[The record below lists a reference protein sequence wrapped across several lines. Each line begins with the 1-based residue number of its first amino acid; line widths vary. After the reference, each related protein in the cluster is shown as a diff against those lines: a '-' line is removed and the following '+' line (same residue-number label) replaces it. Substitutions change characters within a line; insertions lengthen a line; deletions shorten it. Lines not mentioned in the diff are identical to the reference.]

1 MKRTLTLLTGLT
13 VLPLALAAQQN
24 AVARLQQVLPASVAD
39 SVIAIVTN
47 ATNHGLPGQAIAERA
62 LETVAK
68 TRNGQD
74 AQAAAQAL
82 ASDLQASHDALA
94 GSGHQPSASEIE
106 AGAQAMELGV
116 SGSTIS
122 ALAQSAPSGRSL
134 AVPLAVLGALVNRG
148 LPSDGALQ
156 AVSDRLTARASDTQ
170 LTQMPGQAGQMIAQ
184 GYRPA
189 DVGPA
194 LAAGRPGSVPANGGH
209 PGAMPSH
216 PGRPGH

>member
-122 ALAQSAPSGRSL
+122 ALAQRSSY
-134 AVPLAVLGALVNRG
+134 AEQIPNQNAAR
-148 LPSDGALQ
+148 
-156 AVSDRLTARASDTQ
+156 DRRTRS
-170 LTQMPGQAGQMIAQ
+170 MSP
-184 GYRPA
+184 
-189 DVGPA
+189 
-194 LAAGRPGSVPANGGH
+194 RPGRYGH
-209 PGAMPSH
+209 LFL
-216 PGRPGH
+216 